1 MQKLLSESD
10 RTRTHI
16 IKVIEG
22 FETVTFKSKFKE
34 WPQTPELKLSSED
47 GRGKVAGYYLQIYQ
61 LQFSAF
67 KIYEMLYTLHNL
79 INCVLCEALLKR
91 QGLNV
96 KGLMKAAPAK
106 EEPQSYIDCTGNLQV
121 FLHFL
126 YQLHILYLIIF
137 WLSPF
142 SMLGFKHSYLSCL
155 TRFCTYENIF
165 GQALLQIVVSERA
178 YVLAWVYKPVGA
190 NQLEIHF

>member
-1 MQKLLSESD
+1 MQKLLSDSN

-47 GRGKVAGYYLQIYQ
+47 GRGKVAGCYLQIFQ
-61 LQFSAF
+61 VQFSAF

-79 INCVLCEALLKR
+79 INCVLCVALLKR

-96 KGLMKAAPAK
+96 KGLMKAAPTQ
-106 EEPQSYIDCTGNLQV
+106 EEPQSYIDSTGNLQV

-126 YQLHILYLIIF
+126 YYLHSLYLFIF
-137 WLSPF
+137 LAPPPF
-142 SMLGFKHSYLSCL
+142 SMLVCKHLILVAFQDSVLDKHCCKQWFQKEDKGLQLSW
-155 TRFCTYENIF
+155 YS
-165 GQALLQIVVSERA
+165 LLRS
-178 YVLAWVYKPVGA
+178 
-190 NQLEIHF
+190 